1 MFAKATFYPRKNAAL
16 VLLLLIAGPLSLL
29 AAEAAIP
36 AADNLTK
43 TGQAA
48 RQLGV
53 PTVVFVSREACPYC
67 RTLRDQILL
76 PMQHANKFADRL
88 ILVELSLERVEPL
101 TGFDNK
107 QITAQ
112 ELADHYQAGI
122 TPTLLFLDS
131 EGREIGRRLVG
142 ISNLELYGHYLQESI
157 DEALLVIR
165 SGLPQE

>member
-1 MFAKATFYPRKNAAL
+1 MFSKATFYPRKSAAL
-16 VLLLLIAGPLSLL
+16 ILLLLIAGPLSML
-29 AAEAAIP
+29 AAEAVIP
-36 AADNLTK
+36 AADNLAK

-53 PTVVFVSREACPYC
+53 PTVVFVSRAACPYC

-76 PMQHANKFADRL
+76 PMQHANKFVDRM
-88 ILVELSLERVEPL
+88 ILVEISLERVEPL

-107 QITAQ
+107 QIAAQ
-112 ELADHYQAGI
+112 EFADHYQAGI
-122 TPTLLFLDS
+122 TPTLLFLDP

-157 DEALLVIR
+157 DEALLAIR
-165 SGLPQE
+165 SRLPEG